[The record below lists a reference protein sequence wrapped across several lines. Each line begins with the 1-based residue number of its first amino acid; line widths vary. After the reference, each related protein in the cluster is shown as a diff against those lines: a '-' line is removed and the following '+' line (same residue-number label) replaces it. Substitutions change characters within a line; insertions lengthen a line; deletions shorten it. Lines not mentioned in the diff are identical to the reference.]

1 VNRISRALSKSSTG
15 PALLTVNPIYDE
27 RRRVKDDADMK
38 STLRPMLQGLCT
50 QSSESP
56 SSYSTRYK
64 SRAPFKPESRQS
76 RQPPDKENFWCR
88 NPAGLLTT
96 VTSKVLHRRLCFT
109 DRSSPAPLKRASTPY
124 DILVPDLWALRYLN
138 SLGLYGQRLAPSHA
152 AENTH
157 T

>member
-27 RRRVKDDADMK
+27 RRRGYEVHPGRPCGLSYKGSALK
-38 STLRPMLQGLCT
+38 ALNHPLPTQLATNRVLRSNLNPD
-50 QSSESP
+50 
-56 SSYSTRYK
+56 
-64 SRAPFKPESRQS
+64 S
-76 RQPPDKENFWCR
+76 RQPPDKENFWGR
-88 NPAGLLTT
+88 NPAGLLAT
-96 VTSKVLHRRLCFT
+96 VTSKVLHRRPCFT

-138 SLGLYGQRLAPSHA
+138 SVGLYDQRLALSHA